1 MRKRSQHKIN
11 PIDLDVD
18 IATGIGLPMSG
29 RKYGTF
35 NSLYTSKEQIIANLK
50 NLILTMKGERVM
62 EPEFGTDVYRV
73 IFENMGPGQT
83 TQLLSASIKSSVK
96 RWMPL
101 LNITDVTSTMEGHLL
116 TIAISFTVPG
126 YAISE
131 DIKLNIQ
138 R

>member
-1 MRKRSQHKIN
+1 MYKRTQHKIN

-18 IATGIGLPMSG
+18 ISTGIGLPMSG
-29 RKYGTF
+29 AKYGTF

-73 IFENMGPGQT
+73 IFENMGDNRT
-83 TQLLSASIKSSVK
+83 NKALSSSIKASVK

-101 LNITDVTSTMEGHLL
+101 LNITDVTSTTEEHDLN
-116 TIAISFTVPG
+116 IAISFTVPG

-131 DIKLNIQ
+131 DIIINIQ